1 MGFNPEIE
9 NNELLKSRCPLGTVK
24 YKVILFSYYTPFP
37 PTNIKEYPTVTS
49 TVITFRWSILYFLC
63 FVFCIRHHLCRVV
76 YAATLCIVTPLY
88 AILHHSSRFVY

>member
-37 PTNIKEYPTVTS
+37 PTNIKEYPTM
-49 TVITFRWSILYFLC
+49 IID
-63 FVFCIRHHLCRVV
+63 I
-76 YAATLCIVTPLY
+76 I
-88 AILHHSSRFVY
+88 I